1 MPPVV
6 SITEPISG
14 SSVIVPS
21 SVQLE
26 ASATSSDSTISSVT
40 YYYAGSTKIG
50 ASSASPYKVAWKNPA
65 AGGYSITAVAKDA
78 KGLTATSSAVALT
91 VTQDPAPTVTLVAAP
106 KSGTSLIGPATI
118 SLSATASSTDETIR
132 SVTYFN
138 GTKELGSATM
148 APYTY
153 SWKNV
158 AAATYSLT
166 AVATDSLGVPGTSAP
181 VSVTVAQDQAPTVS
195 MTAVPAPGFTGIGPE
210 TIDLAATAFSPD
222 ETIAS
227 VTFYYNGTTKIATG
241 KSPPYKFAWTK
252 VQPGTYS
259 LTAVATDTLGLS
271 ATSAPVTITVAQDP
285 QPTVSVMGPASGTS
299 VYGPTTIKLTASA
312 TSADESVKSVTYYYQ
327 GATAPV
333 KIGTTSSANF
343 TYVWSAQVGTYSV
356 TAVATDTLGV
366 TGTSAPV
373 TITVVQDAAPSVS
386 IVTPIN
392 GATYVTPAS
401 IGLSASATSSDVTIS
416 SVTYYQG
423 PGLTGKLSTQTVPPY
438 QYTWKPSAA
447 GTYSLTAVAKDSA
460 GQSTT
465 SAAVTVNVTA
475 TTTSVVKITKPSAGT
490 VAAPATVVFAATAT
504 APAGV
509 ANVQYF
515 QGSTLLGAATTV
527 PYQFTWT
534 SAPAGLYTLTAVA
547 TDTAGAAITSAP
559 VSLRIDTPPTVLITT
574 PGNGSSFIGPTNI
587 IIGALASAS
596 VATGKIT
603 KVEFFA
609 NATLLGTSTT
619 APYTLTWTS
628 APLGSFSLKA
638 EAFDSYGIG
647 AFSPIISLQVT
658 DQPPVISLATPS
670 TGLTFNPSSNVS
682 LAFSTSSTSAVSKVE
697 IYRNGVLVATLTS
710 PSSGTTWSFA
720 ETSPLPVGKYSY
732 FARAYDA
739 TGSSADSATVTV
751 VVAPTLPYLTD
762 FEVADGFALGPLDGQ
777 AGWSSPQGPSNVT
790 STAYSGSQSI
800 QLAGGSLVAIAQQTF
815 GPSTGQTIVFC
826 DFYALPTA
834 EASVTSSTIFLA
846 ESAQFGFQQSGG
858 VGVLQIYSGNGNGG
872 GTWTPTPFTIPLN
885 SSNQAQ
891 AWVRLTV
898 RLDFTQRTWDIYA
911 NGAMVAY
918 GIPFISSSSAYFSS
932 FQAQGDP
939 AADSFFDDMY
949 IGSDNPLFADVNN
962 DGIDD
967 AWESAYGL
975 SLANNDRNVNLSGDG
990 IPVIQNFINN
1000 TSPFVNTKVTP
1011 PPVESGL
1018 ILDLRAD
1025 AGVVA
1030 DASGHVSQW
1039 LDQSP
1044 GGNIAFQGVPA
1055 NQPQLTAGQI
1065 NGLPSLSF
1073 NGSNALTLPYNMMQN
1088 AQAGEI
1094 IGVVKVLNSSS
1105 SFGSLWNFGTAVGSS
1120 YSGTLHSDDFGT
1132 SDGSAVQV
1140 ETEAQISQYYIY
1152 DTSIGN
1158 GTSIY
1163 RYNGVPLWTRT
1174 GLWPDFQLYPDIG
1187 GTGSGNLIGNI
1198 AEVMVFNRVLTD
1210 SERFSLG
1217 QYLTAKY
1224 GFPSIVA
1231 PTAPNDLAA
1240 IAVSSDTVDVSWTSQ
1255 NPGVQSTAT
1264 LYRDSGS
1271 GFTQIAQ
1278 LANGSSFVD
1287 TGLTGGTA
1295 YSYHVVLSGY
1305 AGASGPSNTAIL
1317 TTPVGMP
1324 DLPQNGLT
1332 VWLRSTVGTEG
1343 SGTVTTWADQSGQGN
1358 NAVQSPSG
1366 NEPVLVENQANGL
1379 PVVRFDG
1386 TDQMVLPGFILQN
1399 AQGGQIFAIVKMGN
1413 KPGLLNMLW
1422 NFGTFFGDT
1431 YQDSYHF
1438 DDFGTSDTS
1447 AVQLQPYEQV
1457 NQYFLYDTSIDA
1469 SGNSIFRYD
1478 GTQTW
1483 TRTGLPVGFGPY
1495 PLIGGF
1501 GSGFLVGDIAEMIVY
1516 DRVLSPQEQATV
1528 YAYLAN
1534 KFGLPS
1540 VVAGL
1545 ASPAITSALQAQGV
1559 VGQPFTYNIAATNSP
1574 ASYTASGLPDGLRLN
1589 PSTGVIS
1596 GTPSSQ
1602 GVSTVA
1608 LGATNSSGT
1617 GILTLTLSVTAVAPI
1632 VAIPASVSGQEGQ
1645 AFNYQVVAPGATAFT
1660 ATGLPSGLTI
1670 DPNSGIISGT
1680 PAAGTAG
1687 SFSVL
1692 LTASNSAGNGSGTLS
1707 LTISAALTLTSAL
1720 SAPAQVS
1727 QSFSYQVTTSNPV
1740 TAYAASGLPPGLSID
1755 PVAGIISGAPTTAGI
1770 FAVTLSL
1777 TDATGVSTA
1786 TVTLSVTPNFPV
1798 VSGMLLWLRSDLGVV
1813 TDSNGNVSQWT
1824 DQSGLG
1830 NNAFQSTPA
1839 NEPQL
1844 VANQFNGLPAIQ
1856 FNGANALSLPY
1867 NMMQQ
1872 AQSGEIIA
1880 IVKLGTN
1887 PNVPNTN
1894 TLWNFGTGFGSSY
1907 SGATHYEDFGSNDTT
1922 GMNVETLD
1930 QIGQFFVYDTSIDAN
1945 GISTFRSNGAPMWYR
1960 SGLLGGFQSA
1970 PDLGGYS
1977 GGNLFGDIVEVFVY
1991 DRVLTAQ
1998 EQGQV
2003 YSYLSGKYAMA
2014 SSVSSALAAPIVT
2027 TGAPVTVSV
2036 GQVVSIQVSASNG
2049 PTGYG
2054 ATGLPTGLQIDATGL
2069 ISGTPT
2075 TAGSYAAVVT
2085 ATNASGTGSS
2095 PLSFSVN
2102 PLPPAF
2108 ADGLSATGQENQSFS
2123 YQIPASNGPTSYLVT
2138 GLPSGLTF
2146 DPNAGT
2152 ITGIPAAG
2160 TAGTYTIGLTAA
2172 NSSGSTSTTLSLVIS
2187 APSVSIT
2194 GLPYSTGFE
2203 VSDGFT
2209 AGPLANPGGWTTLQG
2224 SPDVTTQIA
2233 HSGAQSLQLPAGTAA
2248 AVVALTFSQGQGE
2261 TIEFCDLYAMPAAET
2276 SIASSTVFIVEG
2288 AKFGFQQS
2296 NGVGVLQI
2304 FEGDGNG
2311 GGAWIPTAFTIPLG
2325 VSNQSA
2331 TWVRLTARLDFTALT
2346 WSLYANGTLVTNGVP
2361 FIDKSSTYLSAFRI
2375 QGDAS
2380 AASYVDD
2387 LNLGPTNPLFADLNG
2402 DGIPDDWETLNG
2414 LSLSTNDA
2422 NLNTFSPSFT
2432 NLQEYQLGRNPSKGT
2447 VTNDASVQ
2455 LNVYSPHD

>member
-1 MPPVV
+1 
-6 SITEPISG
+6 
-14 SSVIVPS
+14 
-21 SVQLE
+21 
-26 ASATSSDSTISSVT
+26 
-40 YYYAGSTKIG
+40 
-50 ASSASPYKVAWKNPA
+50 
-65 AGGYSITAVAKDA
+65 
-78 KGLTATSSAVALT
+78 
-91 VTQDPAPTVTLVAAP
+91 
-106 KSGTSLIGPATI
+106 
-118 SLSATASSTDETIR
+118 
-132 SVTYFN
+132 
-138 GTKELGSATM
+138 
-148 APYTY
+148 
-153 SWKNV
+153 
-158 AAATYSLT
+158 
-166 AVATDSLGVPGTSAP
+166 
-181 VSVTVAQDQAPTVS
+181 
-195 MTAVPAPGFTGIGPE
+195 
-210 TIDLAATAFSPD
+210 
-222 ETIAS
+222 
-227 VTFYYNGTTKIATG
+227 
-241 KSPPYKFAWTK
+241 
-252 VQPGTYS
+252 
-259 LTAVATDTLGLS
+259 
-271 ATSAPVTITVAQDP
+271 
-285 QPTVSVMGPASGTS
+285 
-299 VYGPTTIKLTASA
+299 
-312 TSADESVKSVTYYYQ
+312 
-327 GATAPV
+327 
-333 KIGTTSSANF
+333 
-343 TYVWSAQVGTYSV
+343 
-356 TAVATDTLGV
+356 
-366 TGTSAPV
+366 
-373 TITVVQDAAPSVS
+373 
-386 IVTPIN
+386 
-392 GATYVTPAS
+392 
-401 IGLSASATSSDVTIS
+401 
-416 SVTYYQG
+416 
-423 PGLTGKLSTQTVPPY
+423 
-438 QYTWKPSAA
+438 
-447 GTYSLTAVAKDSA
+447 
-460 GQSTT
+460 
-465 SAAVTVNVTA
+465 
-475 TTTSVVKITKPSAGT
+475 
-490 VAAPATVVFAATAT
+490 
-504 APAGV
+504 
-509 ANVQYF
+509 
-515 QGSTLLGAATTV
+515 
-527 PYQFTWT
+527 
-534 SAPAGLYTLTAVA
+534 
-547 TDTAGAAITSAP
+547 
-559 VSLRIDTPPTVLITT
+559 
-574 PGNGSSFIGPTNI
+574 
-587 IIGALASAS
+587 
-596 VATGKIT
+596 
-603 KVEFFA
+603 
-609 NATLLGTSTT
+609 
-619 APYTLTWTS
+619 
-628 APLGSFSLKA
+628 
-638 EAFDSYGIG
+638 
-647 AFSPIISLQVT
+647 
-658 DQPPVISLATPS
+658 
-670 TGLTFNPSSNVS
+670 
-682 LAFSTSSTSAVSKVE
+682 
-697 IYRNGVLVATLTS
+697 
-710 PSSGTTWSFA
+710 
-720 ETSPLPVGKYSY
+720 
-732 FARAYDA
+732 
-739 TGSSADSATVTV
+739 
-751 VVAPTLPYLTD
+751 
-762 FEVADGFALGPLDGQ
+762 
-777 AGWSSPQGPSNVT
+777 
-790 STAYSGSQSI
+790 
-800 QLAGGSLVAIAQQTF
+800 
-815 GPSTGQTIVFC
+815 
-826 DFYALPTA
+826 
-834 EASVTSSTIFLA
+834 
-846 ESAQFGFQQSGG
+846 
-858 VGVLQIYSGNGNGG
+858 
-872 GTWTPTPFTIPLN
+872 
-885 SSNQAQ
+885 
-891 AWVRLTV
+891 
-898 RLDFTQRTWDIYA
+898 
-911 NGAMVAY
+911 
-918 GIPFISSSSAYFSS
+918 
-932 FQAQGDP
+932 
-939 AADSFFDDMY
+939 
-949 IGSDNPLFADVNN
+949 
-962 DGIDD
+962 
-967 AWESAYGL
+967 
-975 SLANNDRNVNLSGDG
+975 
-990 IPVIQNFINN
+990 
-1000 TSPFVNTKVTP
+1000 
-1011 PPVESGL
+1011 
-1018 ILDLRAD
+1018 
-1025 AGVVA
+1025 
-1030 DASGHVSQW
+1030 
-1039 LDQSP
+1039 
-1044 GGNIAFQGVPA
+1044 
-1055 NQPQLTAGQI
+1055 
-1065 NGLPSLSF
+1065 
-1073 NGSNALTLPYNMMQN
+1073 
-1088 AQAGEI
+1088 
-1094 IGVVKVLNSSS
+1094 
-1105 SFGSLWNFGTAVGSS
+1105 
-1120 YSGTLHSDDFGT
+1120 
-1132 SDGSAVQV
+1132 
-1140 ETEAQISQYYIY
+1140 
-1152 DTSIGN
+1152 
-1158 GTSIY
+1158 
-1163 RYNGVPLWTRT
+1163 
-1174 GLWPDFQLYPDIG
+1174 
-1187 GTGSGNLIGNI
+1187 
-1198 AEVMVFNRVLTD
+1198 
-1210 SERFSLG
+1210 
-1217 QYLTAKY
+1217 
-1224 GFPSIVA
+1224 
-1231 PTAPNDLAA
+1231 
-1240 IAVSSDTVDVSWTSQ
+1240 
-1255 NPGVQSTAT
+1255 
-1264 LYRDSGS
+1264 
-1271 GFTQIAQ
+1271 
-1278 LANGSSFVD
+1278 
-1287 TGLTGGTA
+1287 
-1295 YSYHVVLSGY
+1295 
-1305 AGASGPSNTAIL
+1305 
-1317 TTPVGMP
+1317 
-1324 DLPQNGLT
+1324 
-1332 VWLRSTVGTEG
+1332 
-1343 SGTVTTWADQSGQGN
+1343 
-1358 NAVQSPSG
+1358 
-1366 NEPVLVENQANGL
+1366 
-1379 PVVRFDG
+1379 
-1386 TDQMVLPGFILQN
+1386 MVLPGFILQN